1 MSEILQRKFL
11 LRRKIIQEQT
21 NPNLKAAKAKAK
33 QEQKNPFHFNLH
45 TKGETKQEKG
55 DFPAMNLI
63 KKVFAYTEQTKKL
76 RKSVGRGEATRR
88 RMLNGER
95 GKAVC

>member
-1 MSEILQRKFL
+1 MENFYEDG
-11 LRRKIIQEQT
+11 KIIQEQT
-21 NPNLKAAKAKAK
+21 DPNLRSEKAKAK
-33 QEQKNPFHFNLH
+33 QEQREKIPFYLNLH

-76 RKSVGRGEATRR
+76 HKSVGRGEARR
-88 RMLNGER
+88 R
-95 GKAVC
+95 